1 MARVLLGDVAGERKE
16 QCKTTD
22 RDRYPVVGLEHLIP
36 QEIKLTEWSEGT
48 ENTFTKMF
56 RKGDVLFGRRR
67 AYLKKAAVAP
77 FDGICSGDITV
88 IQAIPQ
94 KILPELLPFVI
105 QNETFF
111 DFAVGG
117 SAGSLSPRVK
127 WEHLRNY
134 EFELPEVEKQRELGE
149 VLWAI
154 YDTLEAYKKLLVKT
168 DELVK
173 ARFVEMF
180 GDPKE
185 NLMGWNMPTVQ
196 EAVDSGIIDKP
207 LDGNHGNKHPKAK
220 DYVKAGIP
228 FIMAN
233 NICDG
238 NVDLVNCAFITESQ
252 AKTLDKGFAHDGDVL
267 LTHKGTI
274 GRTAILHCN
283 YPFVMLTPQV
293 TYYRPLKMISAE
305 FLKVYFDSYY
315 FQQELMNIAISGTTR
330 AYIGITAQL
339 KLKLLV
345 PDIALQNEFVAFVH
359 QTDKS
364 KQELKQAITDLE
376 ATYKQ
381 ILSDNLT

>member
-1 MARVLLGDVAGERKE
+1 MARVLLGDVARERKE
-16 QCKTTD
+16 QCKAD
-22 RDRYPVVGLEHLIP
+22 RDRYPAVGLEHLVP
-36 QEIKLTEWSEGT
+36 QEVKLTEWSEGT

-67 AYLKKAAVAP
+67 AYLKKAAVAS

-88 IQAIPQ
+88 IQAIPH

-134 EFELPEVEKQRELGE
+134 EFELPNEEKQRELAE

-180 GDPKE
+180 GTIEKTVYEVSTVGDECELKSGTTLPADKVKTIGEFPYIKVADMNLPENETYINVALCHVSTQTAGDTYLNKGTIIFPKRGGAIGT
-185 NLMGWNMPTVQ
+185 NKKRILCVDTCVDLNIMGVRPGKRLLTEYLYAYFLN
-196 EAVDSGIIDKP
+196 VD
-207 LDGNHGNKHPKAK
+207 LA
-220 DYVKAGIP
+220 
-228 FIMAN
+228 

-238 NVDLVNCAFITESQ
+238 S
-252 AKTLDKGFAHDGDVL
+252 
-267 LTHKGTI
+267 TI
-274 GRTAILHCN
+274 
-283 YPFVMLTPQV
+283 PQINNKNI
-293 TYYRPLKMISAE
+293 RPL
-305 FLKVYFDSYY
+305 
-315 FQQELMNIAISGTTR
+315 AIIIPPLEEQTQF
-330 AYIGITAQL
+330 A
-339 KLKLLV
+339 
-345 PDIALQNEFVAFVH
+345 AFVH

-381 ILSDNLT
+381 ILFDNLT

>member
-180 GDPKE
+180 GLPERNIYGFEKCKIRDIVTDVKY
-185 NLMGWNMPTVQ
+185 GT
-196 EAVDSGIIDKP
+196 SKP
-207 LDGNHGNKHPKAK
+207 AMEQGKYPYLR
-220 DYVKAGIP
+220 
-228 FIMAN
+228 MN
-233 NICDG
+233 NITYEGHLDLSELKYIDIADEELEKCIVKKGDLLFNRTNSRELVGKTCVFDCDTPMIVAG
-238 NVDLVNCAFITESQ
+238 YIIRVRLKSSVLPIYLSSMLNTNYGKELLKGMAKGAIGQANINAQAFQDI
-252 AKTLDKGFAHDGDVL
+252 
-267 LTHKGTI
+267 
-274 GRTAILHCN
+274 
-283 YPFVMLTPQV
+283 
-293 TYYRPLKMISAE
+293 
-305 FLKVYFDSYY
+305 
-315 FQQELMNIAISGTTR
+315 NI
-330 AYIGITAQL
+330 
-339 KLKLLV
+339 LV
-345 PDIALQNEFVAFVH
+345 PPLVLQTQFAAFVH

-381 ILSDNLT
+381 ILSHNLT

>member
-1 MARVLLGDVAGERKE
+1 MARVLLGDVARERKE
-16 QCKTTD
+16 QCKVD
-22 RDRYPVVGLEHLIP
+22 RDRYPAVGLEHLVP
-36 QEIKLTEWSEGT
+36 QEVKLTEWSEGT

-67 AYLKKAAVAP
+67 AYLKKAAVAS

-88 IQAIPQ
+88 IQAIPH

-134 EFELPEVEKQRELGE
+134 EFELPNEEKQRELAE

-173 ARFVEMF
+173 ARFVEVF
-180 GDPKE
+180 GEPLK
-185 NLMGWNMPTVQ
+185 NSMGWPTKKMK
-196 EAVDSGIIDKP
+196 EIAPAVAYSGDIPLEDGKCWMLNLDMVEPTTGIIINKLMVSAEGIGTSTVKFSPKNILYSKLRPYLNKVVIPNNYGYATSEMIPLLPDTTYLEPLFLTMLLRGDSFLSFIEAHVSGTKMPRVQMEVFWNLDVILPP
-207 LDGNHGNKHPKAK
+207 LD
-220 DYVKAGIP
+220 
-228 FIMAN
+228 
-233 NICDG
+233 
-238 NVDLVNCAFITESQ
+238 LQTQ
-252 AKTLDKGFAHDGDVL
+252 FA
-267 LTHKGTI
+267 
-274 GRTAILHCN
+274 
-283 YPFVMLTPQV
+283 
-293 TYYRPLKMISAE
+293 
-305 FLKVYFDSYY
+305 
-315 FQQELMNIAISGTTR
+315 
-330 AYIGITAQL
+330 
-339 KLKLLV
+339 
-345 PDIALQNEFVAFVH
+345 AFVH

-381 ILSDNLT
+381 ILFDNLT

>member
-1 MARVLLGDVAGERKE
+1 MARMLLGDVARERKE
-16 QCKTTD
+16 QCKIE
-22 RDRYPVVGLEHLIP
+22 RGRYPVVGLEHLIP

-105 QNETFF
+105 QNEAFF

-134 EFELPEVEKQRELGE
+134 EFELPGEEKQRELAE

-154 YDTLEAYKKLLVKT
+154 RDTLEAYKKLLVKT

-180 GDPKE
+180 RGQYPVIRIGDEFKTTSGGTPSRKKDE
-185 NLMGWNMPTVQ
+185 YYTGGNIPWLTSGEVKN
-196 EAVDSGIIDKP
+196 GIIDKTENYIT
-207 LDGNHGNKHPKAK
+207 DIGMNNSSAKWVPKESVVIAMYGATAGKVGLLKIRTTTNQAVCAVFPHENYNSYYLYYAIK
-220 DYVKAGIP
+220 DQEKW
-228 FIMAN
+228 
-233 NICDG
+233 
-238 NVDLVNCAFITESQ
+238 
-252 AKTLDKGFAHDGDVL
+252 
-267 LTHKGTI
+267 
-274 GRTAILHCN
+274 
-283 YPFVMLTPQV
+283 
-293 TYYRPLKMISAE
+293 MISNVAGAA
-305 FLKVYFDSYY
+305 
-315 FQQELMNIAISGTTR
+315 QPNISQTVIKNMQIIKPPLT
-330 AYIGITAQL
+330 
-339 KLKLLV
+339 
-345 PDIALQNEFVAFVH
+345 LQTQFAAFVH

-364 KQELKQAITDLE
+364 KQELKQVITDLE
-376 ATYKQ
+376 ATYRQ
-381 ILSDNLT
+381 ILSNNLT